1 MPIEEKLIKRQNEL
15 MAELSK
21 ADQEISNLNQRL
33 DQMRTI
39 RDNIRG
45 ALLLAEELL
54 NNGSQQQMAGPNSQ
68 E

>member
-33 DQMRTI
+33 DQMRAI

-54 NNGSQQQMAGPNSQ
+54 KDGSQPQVAGSNGQ